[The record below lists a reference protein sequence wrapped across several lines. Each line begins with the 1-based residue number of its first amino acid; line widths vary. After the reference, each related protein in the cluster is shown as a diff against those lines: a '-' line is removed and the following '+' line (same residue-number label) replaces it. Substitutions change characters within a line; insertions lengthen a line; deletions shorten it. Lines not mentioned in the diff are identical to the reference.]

1 MVGER
6 LNIHGRKSQASL
18 DPGCVF
24 GNEESRDAPRAE
36 DADPG
41 SLVRRRRRDS
51 ALP

>member
-1 MVGER
+1 MVVER
-6 LNIHGRKSQASL
+6 LNILGRKSR
-18 DPGCVF
+18 DPLNLRCIF
-24 GNEESRDAPRAE
+24 KNEESIDAPRAE